1 MKVIILAAGIGNRLG
16 DKDNGKP
23 KCLLEFGGRS
33 LLQRQLLLLSR
44 YPLSEILI
52 VTGYRRDAI
61 TEELAKV
68 TYEIPVR
75 TVYNPDFRAGSV
87 VSLWCSRD
95 ALLSGHDIILMDA
108 DVLSDP
114 RIMQALFGTEA
125 ENCFLLDREFEPGD
139 EPVKLCVRDGKL
151 IDFRKQIDQNLRF
164 DFQGES
170 VGFFRF
176 SATAS
181 AKLAKRTQSYIDN
194 KRINEPYEEAIRDL
208 LLAKPGEFA
217 YADITG
223 LAWIEIDFPE
233 DIERAE
239 QEILKKIDHQ
249 ED

>member
-95 ALLSGHDIILMDA
+95 TLLSGHDIILMDA